1 MLNRMNSKDRGIRTH
16 RLRAWVLSFVA
27 VGILVPTIVFA
38 APIAMQVKSALY
50 WVFGGQTLIVT
61 VAEVGETLEASLVS
75 IEIRDAANV
84 VRASV
89 TNRTLTITKP
99 VILSMT
105 LPASVNLQLRTTVS
119 VMSADNTD
127 DFHQPTVSMEV
138 FDPKS
143 LTTKTLPPC
152 AIPMDQMPSGGG
164 GAEGNC
170 DGWHVPART
179 PGD

>member
-1 MLNRMNSKDRGIRTH
+1 MSNRMNVKEPGIRT
-16 RLRAWVLSFVA
+16 LVSCVA
-27 VGILVPTIVFA
+27 IGILVPTLVFA
-38 APIAMQVKSALY
+38 VPIAMQVKSALY

-75 IEIRDAANV
+75 IEIRDAANA

-89 TNRTLTITKP
+89 TNKTLTLTKP
-99 VILSMT
+99 VILSTT
-105 LPASVNLQLRTTVS
+105 LPASVNLQLRVNATVTIL
-119 VMSADNTD
+119 DTP

-152 AIPMDQMPSGGG
+152 AIPMDQMPSTGS

-170 DGWHVPART
+170 GGWHVPART